1 MYNFFNKRLFK
12 ILCFSLITFLISAT
26 FVLPANAIS
35 TPSIYY
41 SIEQSPIH
49 VGDNFIINV
58 NAKSVQNLFGAS
70 IDLYYDKSY
79 IQVSNITVGDIFSN
93 GNSTYGNPIID
104 TANGKI
110 SFYSTLIGNVPGLNI
125 TDGTLFKIYCKALK
139 NGAINLS
146 TINGGSSS
154 QNINTMQIK
163 LSDSSGSKVSF
174 SSTSL
179 NLNILSP
186 TGISRLGGAD
196 RYGTSTA
203 ISREGWPSGSN
214 NVVLAYAYDF
224 PDALAAVPLAYSLN
238 APILLVDLN
247 SIPSSV
253 QYEIERLHPQNIY
266 ILGST
271 GVISSNVENSLKTK
285 YKVFRFGG
293 SDRFKTSIAIAQQV
307 IKGSSSKTAILTTAF
322 DFPDALSI
330 SPTAALLGYPI
341 LFTTPNTLE
350 PSIQSFIVNNGINKI
365 IIPGGPGAVSLN
377 VENQLKRLSITVIR
391 LGGSDRFSTCLSI
404 LNYYKNTFS
413 LGNVVTTGLDF
424 PDALTGGVLAA
435 KKRLPVILTSG
446 NSIDSNIMNF
456 VKRDGTS
463 DLYVL
468 GSSGLLSDDFIN
480 NIKLNQ

>member
-1 MYNFFNKRLFK
+1 MYNIFSKKLFK
-12 ILCFSLITFLISAT
+12 ILCFSLIIFLLLSPFT
-26 FVLPANAIS
+26 LPAKAVS

-49 VGDNFIINV
+49 VGDNFVINV
-58 NAKSVQNLFGAS
+58 NVKNISNLFGAS

-79 IQVSNITVGDIFSN
+79 IQVSNITVGDIFNNSN
-93 GNSTYGNPIID
+93 ATYGNPVID
-104 TANGKI
+104 AANGKI

-125 TDGTLFKIYCKALK
+125 TDGTLFKIYGKALK
-139 NGAINLS
+139 NGTINLS

-163 LSDSSGSKVSF
+163 LSDSNGSKVSF
-174 SSTSL
+174 SSPAL
-179 NLNILSP
+179 NLGILPP
-186 TGISRLGGAD
+186 TGISRLGGTD
-196 RYGTSTA
+196 RYSTSTA
-203 ISREGWPSGSN
+203 ISREGWPSGAD
-214 NVVLAYAYDF
+214 NVVLAYAYNF

-253 QYEIERLHPQNIY
+253 QYEIDRLHPKNIY
-266 ILGST
+266 ILGSP
-271 GVISSNVENSLKTK
+271 GVISSQVETSLKSN
-285 YKVFRFGG
+285 YNVIRLGG
-293 SDRFKTSIAIAQQV
+293 SDRFATCLAIAQQV
-307 IKGSSSKTAILTTAF
+307 IKSSSSNTAVLTTAF

-330 SPTAALLGYPI
+330 SPTAALIGYPI

-365 IIPGGPGAVSLN
+365 IIPGSVGAVSLN
-377 VENQLKRLSITVIR
+377 VENQLKNLGITVIR
-391 LGGSDRFSTCLSI
+391 LDGNDRFSTCLSI
-404 LNYYKNTFS
+404 LKYYQPTFS
-413 LGNVVTTGLDF
+413 IGNVITTGLDF

-435 KKRLPVILTSG
+435 KKRIPIILTSG
-446 NSIDSNIMNF
+446 NSIDSNMMNF
-456 VKRDGTS
+456 VKRDGPS

-480 NIKLNQ
+480 SIKLNQ